1 MSFMNFSKKRLS
13 ALEMQRQL
21 GHKRYNTV
29 WILMHKIRKA
39 MDERDGKYNLSGFIE
54 FDVGQF

>member
-1 MSFMNFSKKRLS
+1 MNFSKKRLS
-13 ALEMQRQL
+13 ALEMQQQL

-39 MDERDGKYNLSGFIE
+39 MDERDDKYNLSGFIE